1 LSGKVGAGDKIAF
14 GPYLAVLMRR
24 ALPSIFALVL
34 GIGAGSVLIAI
45 SGFNPLLVFQLMITG
60 AFGAEQGR
68 TYMLIY
74 MAPLILSA
82 LAFLVPGKAGMWN
95 VGAQGQVYLGG
106 MTATLIAL
114 LVPLPGILAPVVGL
128 IAGALVGAVWAF
140 IPALM
145 RVYRNASEIVTTI
158 MLNYVASSLA
168 SYLLFNYIG
177 VIFPGA
183 TVNNQSPAFPS
194 TMRLPKIPGTTAS
207 IMLLVAIGAAFI
219 ALYFLQRTT
228 YGYKIRAVGLSPL
241 SSQTKG
247 INPRKMQLLAM
258 ALGGLLAGLAGAG
271 DVLAAGHYT
280 DQFAEGWFGGEGF
293 AGIAVALVGAS
304 NPIGAVFSAVL
315 FAIMVAGAPYMQSF
329 GMPKEMIW
337 TLQGLIIL
345 FTAMPYL
352 YSLVQSKMGGKPK

>member
-1 LSGKVGAGDKIAF
+1 MDLGAFAMDQFRK
-14 GPYLAVLMRR
+14 
-24 ALPSIFALVL
+24 ALPSVFALVL
-34 GIGAGSVLIAI
+34 GIAAGSVLMVI
-45 SGFNPLLVFQLMITG
+45 SGFNPLLVFQLMIVG
-60 AFGAEQGR
+60 AFGSSQGR

-74 MAPLILSA
+74 MSPLILNA

-106 MTATLIAL
+106 MTAALIAL
-114 LVPLPGILAPVVGL
+114 LVPLPGVVGPVVCL
-128 IAGALVGAVWAF
+128 LAGALVGSVWAF

-158 MLNYVASSLA
+158 MLNYVAASLA
-168 SYLLFNYIG
+168 SYLLFDYIG

-194 TMRLPKIPGTTAS
+194 AFRLLRLPGSTAS
-207 IMLLVAIGAAFI
+207 VMVIVAVITAF
-219 ALYFLQRTT
+219 AVLYFLQRTT
-228 YGYKIRAVGLSPL
+228 YGYEIRAVGLSPL
-241 SSQTKG
+241 SSKTKG
-247 INPRKMQLLAM
+247 INPKRMMLLAM

-304 NPIGAVFSAVL
+304 NPVGAVFSAVL

-352 YSLVQSKMGGKPK
+352 YTLVQNKLGGKSK